1 MILHLMIFIETVL
14 SESNKCQTGEL
25 IIPSNTK
32 IIENNE
38 YEGCHEFTGSLII
51 PNSVVK
57 ISKYAFYGCSGLNG
71 NLIISENVK
80 EIGDYAFSE
89 TNFESID
96 FMVEHIN
103 CSSNSFTNVPKKIT
117 VKDNYKEDYICGFQI
132 REPESKS
139 WFKKNITLILCIA
152 IPVIIIVIIVIVA
165 SCMKN
170 TSNEKK
176 TERVN
181 PYDLSSIETISETQT
196 QNHSN
201 TCTSSVREKNIVN
214 NYNYNKPTPSSYWSC
229 DEKKL
234 SDNELSESI
243 SSISNNVSQINS
255 NNNYQSTEEE
265 SSPMSIHESSSCSS
279 LCSNPIKQKIGERSR
294 PLSEEDIV

>member
-1 MILHLMIFIETVL
+1 M
-14 SESNKCQTGEL
+14 

-51 PNSVVK
+51 PNSVEK

-71 NLIISENVK
+71 NLIISGNVK

-201 TCTSSVREKNIVN
+201 TCTSTVREKNIVSN
-214 NYNYNKPTPSSYWSC
+214 ADKSNFDSSN
-229 DEKKL
+229 
-234 SDNELSESI
+234 SDDN
-243 SSISNNVSQINS
+243 NS
-255 NNNYQSTEEE
+255 NRLVLCEPNSSDSFLEWNYINNEIEPDAYFDEYKENIE
-265 SSPMSIHESSSCSS
+265 
-279 LCSNPIKQKIGERSR
+279 N
-294 PLSEEDIV
+294 DIFNEIAFY